1 MIKISYDKNADAA
14 YIFFED
20 EAGIK
25 KTYPC
30 DPKAVNGMINL
41 DFNSSGRLVGIEV
54 VDASKKL
61 AKDILENA
69 DIKTG

>member
-1 MIKISYDKNADAA
+1 MLLT
-14 YIFFED
+14 FFLED
-20 EAGIK
+20 EGEIK
-25 KTYPC
+25 KTYAC

-41 DFNSSGRLVGIEV
+41 DFNGSGRLVGIEV

-61 AKDILENA
+61 AKDLLTNA